1 MNASLKDW
9 ALYYAEKGL
18 AVFPLEERGKRPI
31 TKNGCKAATTNK
43 EQIAEWW
50 SCYPNSNI
58 GIATGR
64 PSGGLVVIDLDEDE
78 EKDKH
83 GYEVL
88 KEWQQSHEDLPETW
102 QSITGRGGYHLFFK
116 DTAHNQNRVNLYDG
130 IDIRGDGGYIVAP
143 PSVHEN
149 GRRYEWEIAPED
161 QEIASVN
168 SVVADFL
175 LGPLTEKH
183 TEGFQEPESIPQGQ
197 RVATLIKLI
206 GSQRAKGLSTEAIRA
221 AVRAENE
228 ARCIPPLT
236 DQELER
242 EVFPSLK
249 RDWKSDNPYTTQAV
263 CDRGKSRQIK
273 THSVKMSQIG
283 EIQEKEPDW
292 LISGYVPRYQITS
305 LAGDGGSGK
314 TTVWCAL
321 AAAVSAG
328 KKTFLETLI
337 PDRIDSVNPREPQKV
352 LFFSAED
359 SAEYTLKRR
368 LRKNGANLEN
378 IIFLDVAD
386 DRFQDVKFNSLFLE
400 AILKEYCPAL
410 CIFDPIQAF
419 VPPDIRMGDRNAMR
433 NCLAPL
439 IGYGEKY
446 GTTFL
451 IIEHANKQSGVWGRK
466 RIADSA
472 DIWDISRSVIM
483 AGETNRD
490 GIRYLS
496 HEKSNYDQTRQ
507 TVLYSIEDEVIC
519 FKGYTSKKDKDFVA
533 EAVHETRGIQPRQE
547 AKEFILDFLKDGE
560 KEVAELDEMAKV
572 NDISKNAM
580 REAKSEL
587 RQEGKTKMWSIGY
600 GSEKKHFISLLEG
613 SLTGGEKT
621 NK

>member
-1 MNASLKDW
+1 MGGSLKEW
-9 ALYYAEKGL
+9 ALYYAERGL
-18 AVFPLEERGKRPI
+18 AVFPLEVRGKRPA
-31 TKNGCKAATTNK
+31 TKNGFKAATTDK
-43 EQIAEWW
+43 EQINEWW
-50 SCYPNSNI
+50 CRYPDSNI

-64 PSGGLVVIDLDEDE
+64 PSGGIVVIDLDEDE

-88 KEWQQSHEDLPETW
+88 KEWQQAHGELPETW
-102 QSITGRGGYHLFFK
+102 TSITGRGGYHFFFRDSAYNPCK
-116 DTAHNQNRVNLYDG
+116 TDLYHG
-130 IDIRGDGGYIVAP
+130 VDIRGDGGYIVAP
-143 PSVHEN
+143 PSIHPN
-149 GRRYEWEIAPED
+149 GRCYEWEIAPED
-161 QEIASVN
+161 MDIAAVN
-168 SVVADFL
+168 DVVADFL
-175 LGPLTEKH
+175 LGSSTRESR
-183 TEGFQEPESIPQGQ
+183 EAFREPETIPEGQ
-197 RVATLIKLI
+197 RVDSLVKLI
-206 GSQRAKGLSTEAIRA
+206 GSQRSKGLSTDAIMA

-236 DQELER
+236 EQELSR
-242 EVFPSLK
+242 EVFPALS
-249 RDWKSDNPYTTQAV
+249 RGWKAEKPYTGRAV
-263 CDRGKSRQIK
+263 CDGGKSRSLK
-273 THSVKMSQIG
+273 VHSVKMSQIG

-321 AAAVSAG
+321 AASVSAG
-328 KKTFLETLI
+328 KKTFLESLI
-337 PDRIDSVNPREPQKV
+337 PDRIDGLNPREPQRV

-368 LRKNGANLEN
+368 LRKNGANLDN

-386 DRFQDVKFNSLFLE
+386 DRFQDVKFNSPFLE

-483 AGETNRD
+483 AGETNRE

-507 TVLYSIEDEVIC
+507 TVLYTIEDEVIC
-519 FKGYTSKKDKDFVA
+519 FKGYTAKKDKDFVA
-533 EAVHETRGIQPRQE
+533 EITHETRGAQPRQE

-572 NDISKNAM
+572 NSISNNAM

-587 RQEGKTKMWSIGY
+587 RQEGKTKTWSLGY
-600 GSEKKHFISLLEG
+600 GSEKKHFICLLEG
-613 SLTGGEKT
+613 SLTEGEKT

>member
-1 MNASLKDW
+1 M
-9 ALYYAEKGL
+9 
-18 AVFPLEERGKRPI
+18 
-31 TKNGCKAATTNK
+31 
-43 EQIAEWW
+43 
-50 SCYPNSNI
+50 
-58 GIATGR
+58 
-64 PSGGLVVIDLDEDE
+64 
-78 EKDKH
+78 
-83 GYEVL
+83 
-88 KEWQQSHEDLPETW
+88 
-102 QSITGRGGYHLFFK
+102 
-116 DTAHNQNRVNLYDG
+116 
-130 IDIRGDGGYIVAP
+130 
-143 PSVHEN
+143 
-149 GRRYEWEIAPED
+149 
-161 QEIASVN
+161 
-168 SVVADFL
+168 
-175 LGPLTEKH
+175 
-183 TEGFQEPESIPQGQ
+183 
-197 RVATLIKLI
+197 
-206 GSQRAKGLSTEAIRA
+206 
-221 AVRAENE
+221 
-228 ARCIPPLT
+228 
-236 DQELER
+236 
-242 EVFPSLK
+242 
-249 RDWKSDNPYTTQAV
+249 
-263 CDRGKSRQIK
+263 
-273 THSVKMSQIG
+273 
-283 EIQEKEPDW
+283 
-292 LISGYVPRYQITS
+292 
-305 LAGDGGSGK
+305 
-314 TTVWCAL
+314 
-321 AAAVSAG
+321 
-328 KKTFLETLI
+328 
-337 PDRIDSVNPREPQKV
+337 
-352 LFFSAED
+352 
-359 SAEYTLKRR
+359 
-368 LRKNGANLEN
+368 
-378 IIFLDVAD
+378 AD
-386 DRFQDVKFNSLFLE
+386 DRFQDVKFNSPFLE

-519 FKGYTSKKDKDFVA
+519 FKGYTSKKDKDFVT
-533 EAVHETRGIQPRQE
+533 EAVHETRGVQPRQE

-600 GSEKKHFISLLEG
+600 GSEKKHFICLLEG